1 MPAVQSEIMGGYD
14 LLPRCK
20 TNAKY
25 EKIMK
30 VTILLGSVREGRKTH
45 RVAYYVEKKLKEK
58 GVETDLID
66 LGEEELPMYGLAD
79 KSEEERERIASV
91 GKRLT
96 RGDALI
102 FVSPEYQDSFSGVL
116 KNALD
121 HYLEEFEKKA
131 IGVVTVSSGKMAGI
145 NASIQL
151 QLVILGVGA
160 YPMPYKLL
168 IPHISNS
175 FDDQS
180 EPQNESVIKMTEKF
194 LNEFLW
200 FADALVK
207 KKREEQSSDSGDS
220 SGQ

>member
-1 MPAVQSEIMGGYD
+1 
-14 LLPRCK
+14 
-20 TNAKY
+20 
-25 EKIMK
+25 MK

-45 RVAYYVEKKLKEK
+45 RVAYYVEKKLNEK

-96 RGDALI
+96 WGDALI

-168 IPHISNS
+168 IPHI
-175 FDDQS
+175 
-180 EPQNESVIKMTEKF
+180 
-194 LNEFLW
+194 
-200 FADALVK
+200 
-207 KKREEQSSDSGDS
+207 
-220 SGQ
+220 

>member
-30 VTILLGSVREGRKTH
+30 VTIRLGSVREGRKTH
-45 RVAYYVEKKLKEK
+45 RVAYYVEKRLNEN
-58 GVETDLID
+58 GGETDLIA

-79 KSEEERERIASV
+79 NSEEERERIASV

-96 RGDALI
+96 WCDALM

-121 HYLEEFEKKA
+121 HYLEECEKKA

-151 QLVILGVGA
+151 QLVIMGVGA
-160 YPMPYKLL
+160 YP
-168 IPHISNS
+168 IPFNPFITR
-175 FDDQS
+175 
-180 EPQNESVIKMTEKF
+180 IY
-194 LNEFLW
+194 
-200 FADALVK
+200 
-207 KKREEQSSDSGDS
+207 
-220 SGQ
+220 